1 MDDKEFLASFK
12 VKFSNLRQLPLLD
25 FTKNL
30 FPLVD
35 LSEVYLICNQH
46 IVSTTKAL
54 FQTLFDLGLKRENI
68 SVIGKCYS
76 TDPRVFQELKEENI
90 DVCESSLFFDSY
102 KSFDEQLIENTKLFI
117 NSRLHQIKN
126 KKFKKII
133 VLDDGGY
140 LLLAINSFLLDFTSF
155 IGIEQTTSGYDK
167 IKNLNLHFP
176 VINLARSY
184 AKLNFESPI
193 IAILIKQ
200 ALQRQFNLLT
210 LTPKQSLI
218 IGNGAIG
225 REIYDALSPNYQ
237 IKRFDQIESLTDI
250 SEKDFEDLIGSF
262 DLIIGCTGKTVL
274 SAAQIQKLK
283 KGCILVSA
291 SSSDREFDIVPFRKS
306 VPQVSD
312 CHKNLYLNN
321 VQVLNCGFPVNFDA
335 YFDELDIQELEF
347 TRSLLLA
354 SIVYGYQIEKKNSI
368 FYQLIDLNMDV
379 QERIISKF
387 LSLHPHMEGNDKNSK
402 EIINN
407 LLLEDYDKSI
417 L

>member
-1 MDDKEFLASFK
+1 MSYTEFLASSRVRF
-12 VKFSNLRQLPLLD
+12 NDLRQLPLLD
-25 FTKNL
+25 FTKDL
-30 FPLVD
+30 FHLVD

-76 TDPRVFQELKEENI
+76 TDPRVFQELKKENI
-90 DVCESSLFFDSY
+90 DVCESSLSFDSY
-102 KSFDEQLIENTKLFI
+102 KSFDQQLLDNTKLFI
-117 NSRLHQIKN
+117 HSRLHKIKN

-140 LLLAINSFLLDFTSF
+140 LLLAINSFMLNFTSF
-155 IGIEQTTSGYDK
+155 IGIEQTTSGYERV
-167 IKNLNLHFP
+167 KNLNLRFP

-200 ALQRQFNLLT
+200 ALQRQFNLLN
-210 LTPKQSLI
+210 LRPKQSLI

-225 REIYDALSPNYQ
+225 SEIYDVLSPNYQ
-237 IKRFDQIESLTDI
+237 IKRFDQIQSLTDI
-250 SEKDFEDLIGSF
+250 SREDFDDLIGDF

-274 SAAQIQKLK
+274 NADQIQKLK
-283 KGCILVSA
+283 KGCILVST
-291 SSSDREFDIVPFRKS
+291 SSSDREFDIVPFRRAIAR
-306 VPQVSD
+306 VAD
-312 CHKNLYLNN
+312 CHQNLYLNDI
-321 VQVLNCGFPVNFDA
+321 QVLNCGFPINFDA
-335 YFDELDIQELEF
+335 HFDELDIQELEF

-354 SIVYGYQIEKKNSI
+354 AILYGYQIGKEEPLLH
-368 FYQLIDLNMDV
+368 QLIDLNMDI
-379 QERIISKF
+379 QKRIIFKF
-387 LSLHPHMEGNDKNSK
+387 LSLHPHMDGNNHNPKGS
-402 EIINN
+402 INN
-407 LLLEDYDKSI
+407 LSLEDYDKPI